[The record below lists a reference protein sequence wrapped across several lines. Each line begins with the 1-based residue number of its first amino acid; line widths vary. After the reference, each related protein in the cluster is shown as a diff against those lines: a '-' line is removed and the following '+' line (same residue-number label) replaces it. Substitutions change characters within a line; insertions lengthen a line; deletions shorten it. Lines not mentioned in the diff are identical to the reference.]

1 MFFIAGAGKQANEIG
16 QGEFNCPQCNE
27 WRSYVQKRISSYVS
41 AFFVPVWRSS
51 GGSEFVECK
60 SCGSQFDNEVLAG
73 DFDRN
78 HEIARLTE
86 VTAESGQIAVES
98 RDPEVAQ
105 AHYDLAIEAFRLAL
119 ALRPDPDL
127 RRDIRNA
134 REVLKNYFPSS
145 LCINEALGICDEAN
159 NHSSPTE
166 QLELLL
172 KAKKLL
178 EDGLARHD
186 IGYDDIM
193 SIYEQVVPY
202 VQQAEAL
209 TKTQSQ

>member
-1 MFFIAGAGKQANEIG
+1 MFFVAGAGKKATDIG
-16 QGEFNCPQCNE
+16 QGEFDCPQCDQ
-27 WRSYVQKRISSYVS
+27 WRSYVQRRISSYVS
-41 AFFVPVWRSS
+41 AFFVPVWQSS

-60 SCGSQFDNEVLAG
+60 SCGSQFDNEVLAA
-73 DFDRN
+73 DFDRKR
-78 HEIARLTE
+78 EIAKLTE
-86 VTAESGQIAVES
+86 ITAESGQIAVES
-98 RDPEVAQ
+98 RDPEVARS
-105 AHYDLAIEAFRLAL
+105 HYDLAIEAFRLAL

-134 REVLKNYFPSS
+134 RELLKDYFPSS
-145 LCINEALGICDEAN
+145 LCINEALGICDEVN

-172 KAKKLL
+172 RAKKLL
-178 EDGLARHD
+178 EDGLARRD
-186 IGYDDIM
+186 VGYDGIM

-209 TKTQSQ
+209 SKKQ